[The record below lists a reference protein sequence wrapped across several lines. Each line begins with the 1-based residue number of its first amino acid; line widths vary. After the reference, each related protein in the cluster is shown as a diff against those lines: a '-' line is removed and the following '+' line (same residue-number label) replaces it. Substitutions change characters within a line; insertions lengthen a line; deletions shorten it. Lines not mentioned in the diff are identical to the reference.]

1 LAVNH
6 HGFERIGRMG
16 DMRFLVAA
24 AAVVLVGGIACSCSG
39 QTSPE
44 VTPTVSKDA
53 LQKDIA
59 DKLTAA
65 GDRPQTV
72 VCESDLV
79 GELGRTAQ
87 CDVVI
92 GAANSFQPI
101 VTVTGIDGG
110 AIQYALTPALSREQL
125 ERAVARVVAEKSSER
140 IDSVACESGL
150 KGEVRA
156 SAGCDVVTGG
166 VQARRV
172 VEVTEVSGLR
182 MNFTLRTN

>member
-6 HGFERIGRMG
+6 HGLDRIGRML

-24 AAVVLVGGIACSCSG
+24 AALVLLGGIACSCG
-39 QTSPE
+39 GETSQDI
-44 VTPTVSKDA
+44 TPTVSKEA

-59 DKLTAA
+59 DKLTTA
-65 GDRPQTV
+65 GERPQTV
-72 VCESDLV
+72 VCESDLL
-79 GELGRTAQ
+79 GEIGRTAL

-92 GAANSFQPI
+92 GEANSFQPI

-125 ERAVARVVAEKSSER
+125 ERAVARLVAEKSSQR

-150 KGEVRA
+150 KGEAGA
-156 SAGCDVVTGG
+156 SAGCDVVAGG
-166 VQARRV
+166 VHARRV
-172 VEVTEVSGLR
+172 VEVTEVSGLT
-182 MNFTLRTN
+182 MHFTLRTN